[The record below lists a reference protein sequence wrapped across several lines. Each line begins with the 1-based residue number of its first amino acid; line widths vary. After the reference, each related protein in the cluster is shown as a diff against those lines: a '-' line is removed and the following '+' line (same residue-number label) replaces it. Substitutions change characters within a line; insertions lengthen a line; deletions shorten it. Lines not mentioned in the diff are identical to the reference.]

1 MAKKKK
7 TKTIKKTKKTK
18 RAKNL
23 KIKPALKTTEKKS
36 SVSGQ
41 EDKPEIKKLKNNQL
55 KKGSII

>member
-36 SVSGQ
+36 LW
-41 EDKPEIKKLKNNQL
+41 KIMKNI
-55 KKGSII
+55 GI